1 MENDTSQK
9 IGRKNTPIDAGLQIS
24 VSVLLSILANNSL
37 NHEGLLKYID
47 DFMTHRQTKM
57 IQKKALSI
65 NVSSKI
71 AWIFENLRAV
81 SSMSKWMLLS

>member
-9 IGRKNTPIDAGLQIS
+9 IGRRDTPTDAGLQIS
-24 VSVLLSILANNSL
+24 VSALLSILAGNSL
-37 NHEGLLKYID
+37 NHEGLLKYIND
-47 DFMTHRQTKM
+47 CMTHRQTKM

-71 AWIFENLRAV
+71 ASIFENSRAV
-81 SSMSKWMLLS
+81 SSKSK